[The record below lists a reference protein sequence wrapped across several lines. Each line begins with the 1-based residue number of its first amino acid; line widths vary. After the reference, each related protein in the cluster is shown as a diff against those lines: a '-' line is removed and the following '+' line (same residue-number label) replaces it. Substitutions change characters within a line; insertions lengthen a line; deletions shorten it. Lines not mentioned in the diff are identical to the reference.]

1 MRSINNTISRE
12 GILYLKSKNK
22 KVTQKMSN
30 LSLNIES
37 KKFILFC
44 LTSFK
49 CEASSKAIQD
59 SILEKSNDSHDQVF
73 DESFKSSNSVERLCE
88 FVGSILIIVRS
99 G

>member
-1 MRSINNTISRE
+1 M
-12 GILYLKSKNK
+12 
-22 KVTQKMSN
+22 
-30 LSLNIES
+30 
-37 KKFILFC
+37 FC

-49 CEASSKAIQD
+49 CEAPSKTIQD
-59 SILEKSNDSHDQVF
+59 PILEKSNGSHDQVF